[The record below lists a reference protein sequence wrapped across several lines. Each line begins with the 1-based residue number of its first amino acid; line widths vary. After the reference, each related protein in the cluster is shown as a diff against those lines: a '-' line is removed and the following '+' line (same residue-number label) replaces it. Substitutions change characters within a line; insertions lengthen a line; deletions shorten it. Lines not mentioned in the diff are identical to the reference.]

1 MKFTEL
7 LSGTETLRTAGA
19 ADADIASLG
28 FDSRSAGPGQLFF
41 AVRGSASDGHDYIDD
56 AVGRGAAAVICEHL
70 PERLLPGTAYAVV
83 ADSAAALGTLA
94 SRFYGEPSRSLRLVG
109 VTGTNG
115 KTTTATLLY
124 DLFRSLGYKA
134 GLISTVV
141 YRIDTESLPS
151 THTTPDA
158 IRLNAMLAEMVARG
172 CDYCFMEV
180 SSHSIVQER
189 IAGLTF
195 AGGVFTNITHEH
207 LDYHKTFAEY
217 IRAKKRFFD
226 RLPAEAFALVNADD
240 RNGAVMVQN
249 TAAAAHTY
257 SLRSFSD
264 FRCRILENTP
274 EGMLLEMDGQQVW
287 TRFLGRFNACNLA
300 AVYGTARLLGAE
312 RDETL
317 RALSTLTPVNGR
329 FDTLHAPGGITAIV
343 DYAHSP
349 DALRNVMDTVNE
361 LRTGSGRLIV
371 VVGCGGDRDRTKRPV
386 MGQIA
391 AENADIAIF
400 TSDNPR
406 HEDPDTILA
415 EMTAS
420 LPDNG
425 KWLTI
430 TDRRQA
436 IRAAAAMAAPGD
448 YILIA
453 GKGHETYQIT
463 GDSRTHFDD
472 KEEIR
477 KALGLPVPD
486 AERCAGRQ

>member
-1 MKFTEL
+1 MKLTEL
-7 LSGTETLRTAGA
+7 LSGIETLQRAGA
-19 ADADIASLG
+19 PETDITSLG
-28 FDSRSAGPGQLFF
+28 FDSRHATAGQLFF
-41 AVRGSASDGHDYIDD
+41 AVKGSASDGHDYM
-56 AVGRGAAAVICEHL
+56 AQATANGAAAVVCERL
-70 PERLLPGTAYAVV
+70 PEEPFPGVAYIVV
-83 ADSAAALGTLA
+83 ADSSAALGTIA
-94 SRFYGEPSRSLRLVG
+94 SRFYGEPSHKLKLVG

-124 DLFRSLGYKA
+124 DLFRRLGYKA

-141 YRIDTESLPS
+141 YRIDNETLPS

-158 IRLNAMLAEMVARG
+158 IRLNDMLAEMAERG

-195 AGGVFTNITHEH
+195 AGGIFTNITHEH
-207 LDYHKTFAEY
+207 LDYHGTFAEY

-226 RLPAEAFALVNADD
+226 RLLKGAFALVNADD

-249 TAAAAHTY
+249 SAATTY
-257 SLRSFSD
+257 TYALRSFSD

-274 EGMLLEMDGQQVW
+274 EGMLLELDGQQVW
-287 TRFLGRFNACNLA
+287 TRFLGRFNAYNLA
-300 AVYGTARLLGAE
+300 AVYGAARLLGADC
-312 RDETL
+312 DETL
-317 RALSTLTPVNGR
+317 QALSTLTPVNGR
-329 FDTLHAPGGITAIV
+329 FDTLHSPDGITAIV
-343 DYAHSP
+343 DYAHTP

-361 LRTGSGRLIV
+361 LRSGAGRLIV

-386 MGQIA
+386 MAQIA
-391 AENADIAIF
+391 AEGADLALF

-406 HEDPDTILA
+406 HEDPDAILS
-415 EMTAS
+415 EMTAT
-420 LPDNG
+420 LPDTG
-425 KWLTI
+425 RWLTI

-436 IRAAAAMAAPGD
+436 IRAAAAMARKGD

-463 GDSRTHFDD
+463 GDTRTHFDD
-472 KEEIR
+472 KEEAR
-477 KALGLPVPD
+477 KALGMALPGEDGKPS
-486 AERCAGRQ
+486 RQ